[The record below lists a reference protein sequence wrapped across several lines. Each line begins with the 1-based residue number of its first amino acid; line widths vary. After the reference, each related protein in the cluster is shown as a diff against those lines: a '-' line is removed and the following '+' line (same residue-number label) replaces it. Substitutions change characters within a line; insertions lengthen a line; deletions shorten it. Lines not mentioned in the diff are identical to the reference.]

1 MCVSGVKVVLP
12 GGYMVLAQR
21 IPWCLGGS
29 ISSVVWLPGW
39 LDVLDTPLRR
49 VIMSG
54 DTFESVMWLASCS
67 GMFQDRWARSNLM
80 GWPPSVIWEVMQVQ
94 LGALGSGVRC
104 SWEADTEGKLW

>member
-1 MCVSGVKVVLP
+1 MFVSGVKVVLP

-39 LDVLDTPLRR
+39 LDVWVSLRR
-49 VIMSG
+49 RDIMSG
-54 DTFESVMWLASCS
+54 DTPTYATIMWLAPAS
-67 GMFQDRWARSNLM
+67 GMFQDRWALANLR

-94 LGALGSGVRC
+94 LGGTWFRG
-104 SWEADTEGKLW
+104 